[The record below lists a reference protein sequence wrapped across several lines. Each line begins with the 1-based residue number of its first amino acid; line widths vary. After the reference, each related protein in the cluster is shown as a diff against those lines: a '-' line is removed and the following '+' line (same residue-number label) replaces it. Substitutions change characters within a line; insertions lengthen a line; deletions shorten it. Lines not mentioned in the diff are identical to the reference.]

1 MPVDVPHLSDAYREI
16 DAHRPCH
23 RCGYDLR
30 GLDESAVCPECGA
43 PIRARRSSSRFADNL
58 TDASL
63 AYLRWLSL
71 GFALLSFSIIVM
83 SGAAAYATLSAWGA
97 PVVPAP
103 VLHGSM
109 LVASF
114 VWFGGVW
121 IATTK
126 RPIGEHTARDA
137 ILDSRPLRRAIRA
150 LQVGTPLAAVLGVS
164 SVYAPLAGAAA
175 AFGVLAGVCA
185 AICLL
190 AMIPL
195 CVYLSSLADWA
206 GDSGVG
212 ERLRG
217 AAWSL
222 AIFGPITTIS
232 TVLGPS
238 IGAFRVLAGWGALFV
253 FLGACLFASA
263 ILQLASLSMWAVRNH
278 ISGAERDSRL
288 AEMRRRERLE
298 REARIEAMNRR
309 SEVERAAPEPA
320 VSADEPIPVADD
332 PGGAREIRFVGE
344 PLPRVTKAR
353 PEPEPDRAP
362 TSLPDLGEEHYEEFR
377 IDPKPRGGA

>member
-1 MPVDVPHLSDAYREI
+1 MPVDAPHQSEAYREI

-43 PIRARRSSSRFADNL
+43 PIRARQGSSRFADNL
-58 TDASL
+58 TDAPL
-63 AYLRWLSL
+63 EYLRWLSL
-71 GFALLSFSIIVM
+71 GFALLSLSIIVI
-83 SGAAAYATLSAWGA
+83 SGAAAYATLAAWGA

-103 VLHGSM
+103 VLHGAM
-109 LVASF
+109 LVSSF

-121 IATTK
+121 IATFK

-137 ILDSRPLRRAIRA
+137 LLDSRPLRRGIRA

-164 SVYAPLAGAAA
+164 SVYAPLAGAAQV
-175 AFGVLAGVCA
+175 FGVLAGVCA
-185 AICLL
+185 AACLL

-222 AIFGPITTIS
+222 AIFGPITTIA

-238 IGAFRVLAGWGALFV
+238 IGAFKVVAGWGALFV

-263 ILQLASLSMWAVRNH
+263 ILQLAVLSMWAVRNH

-288 AEMRRRERLE
+288 AEMRRRERME
-298 REARIEAMNRR
+298 REARIEAMSRR
-309 SEVERAAPEPA
+309 AQPEGEAPAPA
-320 VSADEPIPVADD
+320 DDGGEPIPIVEE
-332 PGGAREIRFVGE
+332 PIGAREIRHGSE

-353 PEPEPDRAP
+353 PSPEPDRAP

-377 IDPKPRGGA
+377 IDPKPRDGA